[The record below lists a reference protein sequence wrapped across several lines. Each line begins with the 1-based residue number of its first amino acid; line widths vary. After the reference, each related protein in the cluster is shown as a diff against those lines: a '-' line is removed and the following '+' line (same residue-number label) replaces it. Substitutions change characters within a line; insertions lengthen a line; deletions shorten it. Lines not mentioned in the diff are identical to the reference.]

1 MGKKLNTLETKFE
14 FFIFWSRW
22 VQAPMYGGLVIAS
35 MLFTYKFAVELYHLT
50 HDIHVATE
58 EKVMLMILTLID
70 MVMVS
75 NVLLMIIIG
84 GYATFVS
91 KLNIGKHED
100 RPAWLQTMDPGTLKV
115 KLSASLVGVSG
126 VHLLKGFVNVDN
138 LTEHH
143 LMWQT
148 IIHAIFLL
156 SAIGLAFSEKVLHQ
170 AHNLNKEEH

>member
-1 MGKKLNTLETKFE
+1 MSKDVNKIEQGFE

-22 VQAPMYGGLVIAS
+22 IQAPMYGGLVIAS
-35 MLFTYKFAVELYHLT
+35 LFFTYKFAFELYHLM
-50 HDIHVATE
+50 HDINVATE
-58 EKVMLMILTLID
+58 EKVMLMVLTLID
-70 MVMVS
+70 MVMVA

-100 RPAWLQTMDPGTLKV
+100 RPAWLQSMDPGTLKV

-126 VHLLKGFVNVDN
+126 VHLLKAFVNVDN
-138 LTEHH
+138 LSEHH
-143 LMWQT
+143 LLWQS
-148 IIHAIFLL
+148 IIHVIFLA

-170 AHNLNKEEH
+170 AHNLNNHD